1 LRFLGIILRELELE
15 VSVRIYLNHSEG
27 GMDFYGFLSGC
38 PPLLRCTVNR
48 NLNVEIRKMLYEFE
62 DTHLM
67 SGKETA
73 DLKIV
78 ETTVA
83 AAASLPSSFT

>member
-1 LRFLGIILRELELE
+1 
-15 VSVRIYLNHSEG
+15 
-27 GMDFYGFLSGC
+27 
-38 PPLLRCTVNR
+38 
-48 NLNVEIRKMLYEFE
+48 
-62 DTHLM
+62 M

-83 AAASLPSSFT
+83 AAASLPSSFTYKIVFEVNSFP